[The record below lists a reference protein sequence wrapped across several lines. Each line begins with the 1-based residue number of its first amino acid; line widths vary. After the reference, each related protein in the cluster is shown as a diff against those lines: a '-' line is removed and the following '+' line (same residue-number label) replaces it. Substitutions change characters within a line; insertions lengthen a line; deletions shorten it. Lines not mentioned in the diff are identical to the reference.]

1 MTFLIRNIKSHSDPV
16 LKMTLHVLP
25 GTIIIVFKKQKPE
38 NTALTVFPAFAARY
52 SPFAKNGIDGN
63 RTRVQ
68 RPLHRTSTSV
78 VFAFTF
84 PPRHPQRHGCRFS
97 SFIIRLYTQSLVYI
111 VSYIVDAWVLMCRC
125 TRSDNCH

>member
-1 MTFLIRNIKSHSDPV
+1 MKNQN
-16 LKMTLHVLP
+16 TLTMQNFWLYLRESRRFV
-25 GTIIIVFKKQKPE
+25 
-38 NTALTVFPAFAARY
+38 A
-52 SPFAKNGIDGN
+52 SGIDGN

-68 RPLHRTSTSV
+68 RSLHRTSTSV